1 MTQLG
6 IPVKL
11 VRMVIACMLNSRCKV
26 KFNSVISEEFTVN
39 IIVRLGN
46 ALFPV
51 LFNIALESVVRG
63 ILQSEPQ
70 GLNIG
75 QG

>member
-6 IPVKL
+6 IPAKL
-11 VRMVIACMLNSRCKV
+11 VRMVKTFMLNSRCKV

-39 IIVRLGN
+39 TRIRQN
-46 ALFPV
+46 ALSPI
-51 LFNIALESVVRG
+51 LFYIELESVVKG

-70 GLNIG
+70 GLNTE
-75 QG
+75 